1 MTKVNV
7 DYNKN
12 NNEIVLTGD
21 INVLIKN
28 RFALNY
34 IKNFL
39 TKNIT
44 NEMIIIPIGDN
55 VPQDILSAVS
65 TMLKKYSIL
74 EGKSDSSE
82 KILKDFW
89 EEERRF
95 EEFSEKALHI
105 RNNECVKIEFA
116 EFVDSVEKNLRNR
129 SLYGLQLL
137 SAYHLAFSQNACNFS
152 VPGAGKTSIVYGAY
166 SYLKNLPESHEKKID
181 KILIVGPLSS
191 FGPWELE
198 YEECFGFKATVRR
211 LTSNI
216 DKQSK
221 IDYLYSKNTNE
232 ITLISYA
239 SLASVKDAINWFLKN
254 NKVMVVLDEAH
265 KIKNTNGGMTAQA
278 VMDISPFGRARVV
291 LTGTPAPNGYED
303 LYNLFKFIWPTKN
316 IMHFQ
321 VNQLRDMSKRN
332 HDHRVDRLIKYI
344 SPFFIRIKKSDLKIP
359 PATINPPIRVNMG
372 YHQRRIYDFIEKRYM
387 NDMLQNN
394 EMDLTS
400 RFKSQVISAK
410 FIRLMQAATN
420 PKLLAMPLSDFF
432 ESEDI
437 DAGNISMIDDA
448 DILRE
453 IMQYSDN
460 EIPEKFIKAKE
471 LIKKIINSGE
481 KVVVWACFIQT
492 ILDFKFY
499 LEKNGI
505 KCQELY
511 GATPVRQDDNGDSSE
526 SQELTRETIVKLFNE
541 VNSPFNV
548 IIANPFAVAES
559 ISLHKTCHNAIYIER
574 TFNAAHFIQSKDR
587 IHRYGLKPNEKTN
600 YYFIISN
607 DSIDEVI
614 DERLTI
620 KEKRMIE
627 IMESMPIPLFDNM
640 DENLGN
646 EDIKAMIDNYVRRT
660 KKTY

>member
-316 IMHFQ
+316 IMKFQ

-387 NDMLQNN
+387 NDMLKNN

-492 ILDFKFY
+492 ILDFKSY

>member
-1 MTKVNV
+1 
-7 DYNKN
+7 
-12 NNEIVLTGD
+12 
-21 INVLIKN
+21 
-28 RFALNY
+28 
-34 IKNFL
+34 
-39 TKNIT
+39 
-44 NEMIIIPIGDN
+44 
-55 VPQDILSAVS
+55 
-65 TMLKKYSIL
+65 
-74 EGKSDSSE
+74 
-82 KILKDFW
+82 
-89 EEERRF
+89 
-95 EEFSEKALHI
+95 
-105 RNNECVKIEFA
+105 
-116 EFVDSVEKNLRNR
+116 
-129 SLYGLQLL
+129 
-137 SAYHLAFSQNACNFS
+137 
-152 VPGAGKTSIVYGAY
+152 
-166 SYLKNLPESHEKKID
+166 
-181 KILIVGPLSS
+181 
-191 FGPWELE
+191 
-198 YEECFGFKATVRR
+198 
-211 LTSNI
+211 
-216 DKQSK
+216 
-221 IDYLYSKNTNE
+221 
-232 ITLISYA
+232 
-239 SLASVKDAINWFLKN
+239 
-254 NKVMVVLDEAH
+254 MVVLDEAH

-316 IMHFQ
+316 IMKFQ